1 MHLSARAAEASAGAD
16 GDACVVL
23 CCVRSADYYWFRN
36 HTPDSRMPQSTA
48 EDLAKLTTKLV
59 PDPPSAA
66 YACGC
71 SWQSVR
77 ARAPRGR

>member
-1 MHLSARAAEASAGAD
+1 MFPNSELRAAPRFDQAPRD
-16 GDACVVL
+16 GRVPL
-23 CCVRSADYYWFRN
+23 SADYYWFRN